1 MSYSIKTNFVIIQI
15 KLSLGQIN
23 LELFVSAF
31 NENSRVKIPTILHLA
46 RLGFEYL
53 SLKDANWDTETNIF
67 TDVFLNSI
75 GKINEGLAEDDAKRL
90 LDEISLSLDNEDLGK
105 AFYERLTQKS
115 GVKLID
121 FENFDNNT
129 FNVVTELTYK
139 KDEDEFRPDI
149 ILLINGMPLVFIEV
163 KIPNNKNG
171 MLEERDRMF
180 KNRNTNK
187 KFRKFINITQLM
199 VFSNNMEYDDGSPLP
214 IEGAFYAAPS
224 YHKAIFNYFRE
235 EDELDLA
242 KLLSS
247 EDDSLENFVL
257 KDTNLVGIK
266 NSAEFLTNK
275 NPKTPTNNICTSLF
289 SKDRLSFVL
298 QYAIAYVNETNG
310 LEKHLMRYP
319 QLFATKAI
327 EQKLEAG
334 INKGIVWHT
343 QGSGKTALAY
353 YNVKHLTDYYQNKGV
368 VPKFYFIVDRLD
380 LLIQAGKEFRGRGLV
395 VHNVNSREEF
405 ARTIK
410 SPQAI
415 ENDSGKA
422 EITVVNIQKF
432 ENDPNV
438 VRNTDY
444 NLNLQRVYFLDEV
457 HRSYNPKGS
466 FLANLRE
473 SDPNSVK
480 IGLTGTPLLGDD
492 VNSKLLF
499 GNYIHK
505 YYYNRSIADG
515 YTLRLIREG
524 IETSYSLSL
533 KKALDEIKI
542 LKGNADKKEI
552 YAHHKFVEPML
563 DYIVTDFENSRTMMN
578 DASIGAMVIC
588 DSSDQAKKMYEIF
601 TEKYAV
607 KSESLDMG
615 FPMAADKAM
624 NYGDKKKQEIKV
636 KTAAIILHDI
646 GTKQDRKDWV
656 DAFKDGKIDIL
667 FVYNMLLT
675 GFDAKRL
682 KKLYIGR
689 VIKSHNLLQA
699 LTRVNRT
706 YKEMRYGYV
715 VDFADIQGEFDKT
728 NQAYFNELQDELG
741 DEMQYYSDLFITPV
755 EIEEQIGEIKDALFH
770 YDTQNAE
777 IFTQQISKI
786 NDRHQMLAITKAL
799 NTAKSLYNLIRLS
812 GNYDLLEKL
821 DFRKL
826 TMLANRAQE
835 RLSLINTKEALEY
848 SADTTNLLNVALE
861 DVLFAF
867 TKISEDEMVLA
878 DELKNILQK
887 TREGLAGNFDQKDPE
902 FISLKEELERLFKK
916 KNLNEVSKEEMEK
929 NIKELTLIHE
939 KSKELERK
947 NNLIKAKYENDAKYA
962 RIHKRLMEKDP
973 LTDSERKLFEVLCE
987 LKEEVD
993 NHILQNA
1000 KILENESY
1008 VDKMIARMVIVEF
1021 KKQNLP
1027 LDLDKSK
1034 RVINLVTKEY
1044 MNEYHGRI
1052 A

>member
-1 MSYSIKTNFVIIQI
+1 MK
-15 KLSLGQIN
+15 
-23 LELFVSAF
+23 F
-31 NENSRVKIPTILHLA
+31 NEDSRVKIPSILHLT
-46 RLGFEYL
+46 RLGYDYL
-53 SLKDANWDTETNIF
+53 PLKDAEWNIDTNIF
-67 TDVFLNSI
+67 TDVFLKSVL
-75 GKINEGLAEDDAKRL
+75 KINDGLTEDDAKRL

-105 AFYERLTQKS
+105 AFYKRLTQKS

-129 FNVVTELTYK
+129 FSVVTELTYK
-139 KDEDEFRPDI
+139 KDEDEFRPDV
-149 ILLINGMPLVFIEV
+149 ILLVNGMPLVFIEV
-163 KIPNNKNG
+163 KKPNNQDG
-171 MLEERDRMF
+171 ILAERERI
-180 KNRNTNK
+180 NTRFQNK
-187 KFRKFINITQLM
+187 KFRKFVNITQLM

-235 EDELDLA
+235 EEQMDLS
-242 KLLSS
+242 KLLKP
-247 EDDSLENFVL
+247 EDDVVENIVL
-257 KDTNLVGIK
+257 KDNNLVGIK
-266 NSAEFLTNK
+266 NSEEFLTNK
-275 NPKTPTNNICTSLF
+275 NPNSPTNRICTSLF
-289 SKDRLSFVL
+289 SKDRLAFIL
-298 QYAIAYVNETNG
+298 QYAIAYVNETSG
-310 LEKHLMRYP
+310 LQKHIMRYP

-327 EQKLEAG
+327 ERKLDEG
-334 INKGIVWHT
+334 IKKGIIWHT
-343 QGSGKTALAY
+343 QGSGKTALAF
-353 YNVKHLTDYYQNKGV
+353 YNVKHLTDYYQNKGI

-380 LLIQAGKEFRGRGLV
+380 LLVQAGKEFRSRGLI

-410 SPQAI
+410 STQAI
-415 ENDSGKA
+415 ENNSGKP

-432 ENDPNV
+432 KDDPNV

-480 IGLTGTPLLGDD
+480 IGLTGTPLIGND

-499 GNYIHK
+499 GDYIHK

-515 YTLRLIREG
+515 YTLRLIREE
-524 IETSYSLSL
+524 IETTYNLEL
-533 KKALDEIKI
+533 KKTLEEIKI
-542 LKGNADKKEI
+542 LRGNADKKEI
-552 YAHHKFVEPML
+552 YSHHKFVEPML
-563 DYIVTDFENSRTMMN
+563 DYIVNDFENSRISMN
-578 DASIGAMVIC
+578 DNSIGAMVIC
-588 DSSDQAKKMYEIF
+588 DSSDQAKEMYRIF
-601 TEKYAV
+601 SEKYAV
-607 KSESLDMG
+607 RANTMA
-615 FPMAADKAM
+615 MAAEPRVS
-624 NYGDKKKQEIKV
+624 YGERKQQETKL
-636 KTAAIILHDI
+636 KTSAVILHDI
-646 GTKQDRKDWV
+646 GSKQDRKNWV
-656 DAFKDGKIDIL
+656 DEFKDGKIDIL

-706 YKEMRYGYV
+706 YKEFRYGYV

-728 NQAYFNELQDELG
+728 NQAYFNELQEELG
-741 DEMQYYSDLFITPV
+741 DEMQHYSDLFISPE
-755 EIEEQIGEIKDALFH
+755 EIEGKIDEIKDALFH
-770 YDTQNAE
+770 FDTNNAE
-777 IFTQQISKI
+777 IFSQQISQI
-786 NDRHQMLAITKAL
+786 NDRKQMLEVTKAL
-799 NTAKSLYNLIRLS
+799 NSAKSLYNLIRLS

-821 DFRKL
+821 DFKKL
-826 TMLANRAQE
+826 TMLSRRAQE
-835 RLSLINTKEALEY
+835 RLSMINTKEVLEN

-867 TKISEDEMVLA
+867 TKVSEEEMVLA
-878 DELKNILQK
+878 DELKSILQK

-902 FISLKEELERLFKK
+902 FISLKDELERLFKK
-916 KNLNEVSKEEMEK
+916 KNLSEVSKEEMEK
-929 NIKELTLIHE
+929 NIEALNAIHE
-939 KSKELERK
+939 KSKELERT

-993 NHILQNA
+993 NQILQNA
-1000 KILENESY
+1000 KILENESF
-1008 VDKMIARMVIVEF
+1008 VDKMIARLVIGEF
-1021 KKQNLP
+1021 KKQNIP

-1044 MNEYHGRI
+1044 MNEYYGRT